1 MEGGN
6 PLLYDKI
13 KEVCKEKGMS
23 VTAVEKEANL
33 SNGTISKWNKSSP
46 TVDNLQAVAKI
57 LRVKI
62 DQLVSMD
69 GR

>member
-1 MEGGN
+1 M
-6 PLLYDKI
+6 LYDKI